1 MTAASSNPS
10 EEEEQLSLDPP
21 EEGEDDDEE
30 HEEATAAEILQ
41 AAIAQGQLDKEM
53 VSIDQ
58 HEVDET
64 EEQLIQRF
72 VQDSCKCDLGSN
84 RSPCCTTITVEHF
97 RSVRCQMA
105 DDGCMLVPMQNYQGT
120 TAFLEAGVEVGF
132 ARRVRVGGTFGMGDV
147 RWMVVR

>member
-1 MTAASSNPS
+1 MTAVSSNPS

-21 EEGEDDDEE
+21 EEGEDDEE
-30 HEEATAAEILQ
+30 QEEPTAAEILQ

-72 VQDSCKCDLGSN
+72 VQDSCKCDLGPN

-105 DDGCMLVPMQNYQGT
+105 ELK
-120 TAFLEAGVEVGF
+120 TAKSIET
-132 ARRVRVGGTFGMGDV
+132 R
-147 RWMVVR
+147 